1 MVYAYMTLSAVLI
14 VVIDRFHPIFRNVN
28 GIWIVPLLFIAFMVG
43 FILLHAIIFIGSL
56 ILINPDKPVKCE
68 RYYKGL
74 AKVTLPV
81 VAWLLR
87 MKIKVS
93 GEELLPCNRR
103 FVIVANH
110 TSILDPV
117 ILMAAFPQCEFAF
130 LAKEETRK
138 MPVVPQFIASQG
150 GAFVD
155 RENTRSGAKSLIKMI
170 NLLKDDKASVGI
182 FPEGTR
188 SKTGELLPF
197 KPGAVRAAAKAGV
210 PFTVCTIK
218 GAAKVF
224 KRFPLKSTKIKLDI
238 LKTFSAEEVT
248 NGDKD
253 TLENTAREIMLE
265 SLGQ

>member
-1 MVYAYMTLSAVLI
+1 MVYAYATLSALLI
-14 VVIDRFHPIFRNVN
+14 VVIDRFHPIFTVSS
-28 GIWIVPLLFIAFMVG
+28 GIWLVPLLFIAFFAG
-43 FILLHAIIFIGSL
+43 FILLHAIVFVGSL
-56 ILINPDKPVKCE
+56 MLVNPDKPVKCE

-74 AKVTLPV
+74 AKLTLPV

-87 MKIKVS
+87 MKITVK
-93 GEELLPCNRR
+93 GEDLLPENSR

-150 GAFVD
+150 GTFVD

-188 SKTGELLPF
+188 SKNGELLPF

-210 PFTVCTIK
+210 PFSVCTIK
-218 GAAKVF
+218 GAANVF
-224 KRFPLKSTKIKLDI
+224 KRFPLRSTKIELSV
-238 LKTFSAEEVT
+238 LKTFSKETVASS
-248 NGDKD
+248 DRD
-253 TLENTAREIMLE
+253 ALENEAREIMLE
-265 SLGQ
+265 NLGK